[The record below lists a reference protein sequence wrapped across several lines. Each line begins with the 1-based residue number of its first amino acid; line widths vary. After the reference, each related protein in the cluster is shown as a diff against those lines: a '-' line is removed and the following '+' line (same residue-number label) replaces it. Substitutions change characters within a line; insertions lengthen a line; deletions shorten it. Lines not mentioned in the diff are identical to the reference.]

1 MLRRV
6 RVMSNMTQTELK
18 QRIYIVIFGTDTP
31 PGKRFDLILIYAI
44 VLSVAAFML
53 DSIESVSASYG
64 DYLRILEWAFTLA
77 FTVEY
82 LVRIYCSPKPLAYIR
97 SAYGIIDLL
106 SILPTYLS
114 FFFPGTSYVLIVRL
128 LRVLRIFRILKLVR
142 LTGEANILTRSLWAS
157 RRKVFVFFS
166 GIIVAATIIGSFMF
180 LVEGPE
186 NGFTSIPKSV
196 YWTIV
201 TITTVGY
208 GDITPHT
215 ALGQTLAAMTM
226 LLGYSVI
233 AVPTGIL
240 TAELASEMQRTRVT
254 RVCHTCNHSGHEEDA
269 YYCRFCGVKFPDPDE
284 AEEQE

>member
-1 MLRRV
+1 
-6 RVMSNMTQTELK
+6 MTQTELK

-31 PGKRFDLILIYAI
+31 AGKRFDLILIYAI

-53 DSIESVSASYG
+53 DSVEAVSASYG
-64 DYLRILEWAFTLA
+64 KYLRILEWAFTLA

-97 SAYGIIDLL
+97 SAYGMIDLL

-128 LRVLRIFRILKLVR
+128 LRVFRIFRILKLVR
-142 LTGEANILTRSLWAS
+142 LSGEANILTRSLWAS
-157 RRKVFVFFS
+157 RRKIFVFFT

-180 LVEGPE
+180 LIEGPG

-208 GDITPHT
+208 GDITPQT
-215 ALGQTLAAMTM
+215 ALGQGLAALTM

-240 TAELASEMQRTRVT
+240 TAELATEMQRARVT
-254 RVCHTCNHSGHEEDA
+254 RVCHNCNHSGHEEDA
-269 YYCRFCGVKFPDPDE
+269 YHCRFCGVKFPDPDDT
-284 AEEQE
+284 EEEK